1 MCSCCPELFS
11 FRLDE
16 SLAMANVSDLL
27 TAFSPIRVYG
37 QVHRIVGL
45 VVEGTCARS
54 SIGSLCEL
62 FPLQDG
68 EVIPAEIVGYSNNR
82 ALLMP
87 LGELRGLGPGSRI
100 RVKKEQATI
109 SVGDGLL
116 GRVLDGMA
124 QPLDQGPPLYLP
136 HEKALY
142 SLPPG
147 PMQRDAITQ
156 PLDLGIRAINGL
168 LTCGIGQRMG
178 IMAGSGVGKSVLLG
192 MMAKYAK
199 ADINVIAL
207 IGERGREVKEF
218 IERDLGKES
227 LAHSVIVAVTS
238 DQSPLLRMRGA
249 FVATAIAEYF
259 CQRGKNV
266 LLMMD
271 SVTRFA
277 MAMRE
282 IGLSIGEPPTTKGYT
297 PSVFATLP
305 KLLERAGNFQHQGSI
320 TGLYTVLVD
329 GDDLTEPVADSVRSI
344 LDGHIVLSRSIA
356 AKNHYPAID
365 VMMSTS
371 RVMRDITTSRHRELA
386 GKARSVMAIYRESE
400 DLINIGA
407 YATGSNKKIDYA
419 ISRMDAINA
428 FLTQGFEESSTLEE
442 TIAAMGELVSDRQGN
457 DRRRA
462 GRKGFDRRKTDMSA
476 DE

>member
-1 MCSCCPELFS
+1 MPN
-11 FRLDE
+11 
-16 SLAMANVSDLL
+16 AAN
-27 TAFSPIRVYG
+27 TINKFSPIRVYG
-37 QVHRIVGL
+37 KVHRIVGL
-45 VVEGTCARS
+45 VVEGSCPRS
-54 SIGSLCEL
+54 SIGSLCEIT
-62 FPLQDG
+62 PQQQG
-68 EVIPAEIVGYSNNR
+68 AVIPAEIVGYNNNR

-87 LGELRGLGPGSRI
+87 LGELRGLGPGALI
-100 RVKKEQATI
+100 RVKKEQAAI
-109 SVGDGLL
+109 NVGEALL
-116 GRVLDGMA
+116 GRVIDGMV
-124 QPLDQGPPLYLP
+124 QPLDDGPPLYLP

-147 PMQRDAITQ
+147 PMQRAAITE

-218 IERDLGKES
+218 IERDLGPEGLKQ
-227 LAHSVIVAVTS
+227 SVIIAVTS

-259 CQRGKNV
+259 SQNGKNV

-271 SVTRFA
+271 SITRFA

-305 KLLERAGNFQHQGSI
+305 KLLERAGNFQNQGSI

-344 LDGHIVLSRSIA
+344 LDGHIVLSRNMA

-371 RVMRDITTSRHRELA
+371 RVMRDITPERHRELA
-386 GKARSVMAIYRESE
+386 GKARSVMAVYRESE

-407 YATGSNKKIDYA
+407 YAAGSNKKIDDA
-419 ISRMDAINA
+419 ISRIEAINT
-428 FLTQGFEESSTLEE
+428 FLVQGFDESSPLEE
-442 TIAAMGELVSDRQGN
+442 TITAMGNLLSDRQASE
-457 DRRRA
+457 RRRA
-462 GRKGFDRRKTDMSA
+462 GRKEFDRRKTDEPAEGGS
-476 DE
+476 

>member
-1 MCSCCPELFS
+1 MVNIYEALKH
-11 FRLDE
+11 
-16 SLAMANVSDLL
+16 
-27 TAFSPIRVYG
+27 FSPIRAYG
-37 QVHRIVGL
+37 KVHRIVGL
-45 VVEGTCARS
+45 VVEGSCPRS
-54 SIGSLCEL
+54 SIGSLCEIT
-62 FPLQDG
+62 PLQG
-68 EVIPAEIVGYSNNR
+68 GMPVPAEIVGFSNNR

-87 LGELRGLGPGSRI
+87 LGEIRGLGPGSRS
-100 RVKKEQATI
+100 RVIKEQAVI
-109 SVGDGLL
+109 GVGEALL
-116 GRVLDGMA
+116 GRVIDGMGL
-124 QPLDQGPPLYLP
+124 PLDQGPPLFFP

-142 SLPPG
+142 SLPPS
-147 PMQRDAITQ
+147 PMLRQTISQ

-192 MMAKYAK
+192 MMAKFAR
-199 ADINVIAL
+199 ADVNVIAL
-207 IGERGREVKEF
+207 IGERGREVREF
-218 IERDLGKES
+218 IERDLGKEG
-227 LAHSVIVAVTS
+227 LRHSVIVAVTS

-259 CQRGKNV
+259 SGQGQNV

-271 SVTRFA
+271 SITRFA

-305 KLLERAGNFQHQGSI
+305 KVLERAGNFQGQGSI

-329 GDDLTEPVADSVRSI
+329 GDDLTEPVADAVRAI
-344 LDGHIVLSRSIA
+344 LDGHIVLSRNMA

-365 VMMSTS
+365 VMMSAS
-371 RVMRDITTSRHRELA
+371 RVMRDITTPRHQELA
-386 GKARSVMAIYRESE
+386 GKIRSVMAVYRESE

-407 YATGSNKKIDYA
+407 YAAGSSKKIDYA
-419 ISRMDAINA
+419 ISRIEAINA
-428 FLTQGFEESSTLEE
+428 FLTQEFSETSSLEE
-442 TIAAMGELVSDRQGN
+442 TITALGDLVSDRQGA

-462 GRKGFDRRKTDMSA
+462 GRKGYDRRKTDTPA
-476 DE
+476 KDAP

>member
-1 MCSCCPELFS
+1 M
-11 FRLDE
+11 
-16 SLAMANVSDLL
+16 
-27 TAFSPIRVYG
+27 
-37 QVHRIVGL
+37 
-45 VVEGTCARS
+45 
-54 SIGSLCEL
+54 
-62 FPLQDG
+62 
-68 EVIPAEIVGYSNNR
+68 PAEIVGYSDNR

-87 LGELRGLGPGSRI
+87 LGEVRGLGPGSLI
-100 RVKKEQATI
+100 RVKKEQASI
-109 SVGDGLL
+109 RVGDGLL
-116 GRVLDGMA
+116 GRVLDGMGES
-124 QPLDQGPPLYLP
+124 LDQGPPLYLP

-199 ADINVIAL
+199 ADVNVIAL
-207 IGERGREVKEF
+207 IGERGREVREF
-218 IERDLGKES
+218 IERDLGPEG
-227 LAHSVIVAVTS
+227 LAHSVIIAVTS

-259 CQRGKNV
+259 CHQGKNV

-305 KLLERAGNFQHQGSI
+305 KLLERAGNFQNQGSI

-344 LDGHIVLSRSIA
+344 LDGHIVLSRGIA

-371 RVMRDITTSRHRELA
+371 RVMRDITTPRHRELA
-386 GKARSVMAIYRESE
+386 GKARSVLAVYRESE

-407 YATGSNKKIDYA
+407 YAAGSNKKIDYA
-419 ISRMDAINA
+419 ISRIDAINT
-428 FLTQGFEESSTLEE
+428 FLTQGFDESSNLEE
-442 TIAAMGELVSDRQGN
+442 TIAALGELVSDRQPG
-457 DRRRA
+457 DRRRS
-462 GRKGFDRRKTDMSA
+462 GRSGYGRRKTDNV
-476 DE
+476 ENTP

>member
-1 MCSCCPELFS
+1 MGIASP
-11 FRLDE
+11 
-16 SLAMANVSDLL
+16 LAS
-27 TAFSPIRVYG
+27 FSPLRVYG
-37 QVHRIVGL
+37 KVHRIVGL
-45 VVEGTCARS
+45 VVEGSCPRS
-54 SIGSLCEL
+54 SIGSLCDL
-62 FPLQDG
+62 YPLQG
-68 EVIPAEIVGYSNNR
+68 GVPIPAEIVGYANNR

-87 LGELRGLGPGSRI
+87 LGELRGLGPGSHI
-100 RVKKEQATI
+100 RVRKEQATI
-109 SVGDGLL
+109 SVGNALL
-116 GRVLDGMA
+116 GRVLDGMG
-124 QPLDQGPPLYLP
+124 QPLDQGAAPHLP

-142 SLPPG
+142 SLPPS
-147 PMQRDAITQ
+147 PMQRDTITH

-207 IGERGREVKEF
+207 IGERGREVREF
-218 IERDLGKES
+218 IERDLGKEG
-227 LAHSVIVAVTS
+227 LAHSVIIAVTS

-249 FVATAIAEYF
+249 FVATAIAEFF
-259 CQRGKNV
+259 CQQGKNV

-305 KLLERAGNFQHQGSI
+305 KLLERAGNFQDQGSI

-371 RVMRDITTSRHRELA
+371 RVMRDISTSRHMELA
-386 GKARSVMAIYRESE
+386 GKIRSVMAVYRESE

-407 YATGSNKKIDYA
+407 YSNGSNKKIDYA
-419 ISRMDAINA
+419 ISRMDAIND
-428 FLTQGFEESSTLEE
+428 FLVQGFTESSSLED
-442 TIAAMGELVSDRQGN
+442 TITAMGDLVSERQGA
-457 DRRRA
+457 DRRKP
-462 GRKGFDRRKTDMSA
+462 GRKGFDRRKTDTP
-476 DE
+476 DQT